1 MIPYTELAAA
11 LERWRIRQG
20 LPVSA
25 TPIAAAPSVAA
36 VLTPARTAPPQA
48 PPAMRAAPPPPP
60 SAPPSAPPVVAPPIA
75 AAPIAAPPIAA
86 PPIAAS
92 PAVPPPPSAQTLD
105 EVDEL
110 LEPADE
116 YDNEGNDFSM
126 TFGGPPAAASGSIGG
141 TIGDD
146 VDEST
151 HIGAASTTAEDAFA
165 AVPTTAAPPP
175 PPSAW
180 PEAREWPAEATAA
193 TAYGWGSSHRPPGQ
207 PGQPGDDDSTIVGGG
222 KKR

>member
-60 SAPPSAPPVVAPPIA
+60 SAPPIVAPPIA
-75 AAPIAAPPIAA
+75 AA
-86 PPIAAS
+86 
-92 PAVPPPPSAQTLD
+92 AVVVDD
-105 EVDEL
+105 EVDADM
-110 LEPADE
+110 LEAADE
-116 YDNEGNDFSM
+116 YDNEGQDFAMS
-126 TFGGPPAAASGSIGG
+126 FGGPPAAASGSIGG

-146 VDEST
+146 EVEEST
-151 HIGAASTTAEDAFA
+151 HIGAAVGGDEAFGA
-165 AVPTTAAPPP
+165 APTTAVP